1 MWYNIEMEV
10 NLNCDLGEKSEHYS
24 GINDQALIEIIN
36 TANIAC
42 GYHAG
47 SESVIETTIK
57 IAKENNVSI
66 GAHPGFADKK
76 NFGRKRIELKKN
88 ELKKLIRD
96 QLEIISGIADAH
108 QWPITHVKPHGALN
122 NMACENFDVGL
133 AIGESVY
140 EFNKDLIYLVLPLSE
155 MEKAAQQL
163 NLKYACEIFADRN
176 YQDNGQLISRTDP
189 NAMIESF
196 KTASENILEMLHTS
210 SIKCLSGKK
219 IKCQIDSICIHG
231 DGLRAVSIAKELKK
245 VLIENNIQLV
255 NLDKLN

>member
-1 MWYNIEMEV
+1 MQEDVILV
-10 NLNCDLGEKSEHYS
+10 TLGDMIKVPGSYGSLQDARSGGSDVRFVYS
-24 GINDQALIEIIN
+24 PMD
-36 TANIAC
+36 
-42 GYHAG
+42 
-47 SESVIETTIK
+47 TIK

-76 NFGRKRIELKKN
+76 NFGRKRIELEKN

-155 MEKAAQQL
+155 MVKAAQQL

-176 YQDNGQLISRTDP
+176 YQDNGQLISRSNP
-189 NAMIESF
+189 NAMVENF

-231 DGLRAVSIAKELKK
+231 DGLKAVSIAKELKK
-245 VLIENNIQLV
+245 ILIKNNIQLV